1 MAFKID
7 GFVALTGGGTGALD
21 KISVADKQTNDAA
34 LGVVSSVF
42 YVYRYNSA
50 SSATEDSPNIIAP
63 DSGTGCWE
71 LVFMVDTDTAMTAD
85 ADNRTPSQKAV
96 KYYIDGLIDAAN
108 GLVYKGAIDCSVSP
122 FPNYPTANAGHCY
135 VVSGAGRVGGESGE
149 LVEIGDMLLC
159 KTDSSAEGDQ
169 ATVGTN
175 WDIIQKNMA
184 FPITVAQGG
193 TGVATLTDR
202 GVLLGSGTDPIMALG
217 AMTNGQLV
225 IGSTGADPVV
235 ASITDGEGID
245 TTKGAGTLTIACED
259 ASESNKGVTVYAGNT
274 KAIAGTDTASAMTPD
289 DLKFVLGHD
298 YTYPIQEITEYSE
311 EKTMDA
317 AELAAIIGAQDDK
330 TTPVAADKLVM
341 LDSED
346 GDGVKTITIDNL
358 KTGISTPTPAASVI
372 PRTDGSGKLDTWV
385 SDATTAVKGKLV
397 TAGNAKALAGAD
409 TASAMTPDDLKFV
422 LGHDYTYPIQE
433 ITEYSEA
440 Q

>member
-122 FPNYPTANAGHCY
+122 FPNYPAADAGHCY

-175 WDIIQKNMA
+175 WDIIQKNMT

-245 TTKGAGTLTIACED
+245 TTVGAGTLTIACED

-311 EKTMDA
+311 
-317 AELAAIIGAQDDK
+317 AQ
-330 TTPVAADKLVM
+330 
-341 LDSED
+341 
-346 GDGVKTITIDNL
+346 
-358 KTGISTPTPAASVI
+358 
-372 PRTDGSGKLDTWV
+372 
-385 SDATTAVKGKLV
+385 
-397 TAGNAKALAGAD
+397 
-409 TASAMTPDDLKFV
+409 
-422 LGHDYTYPIQE
+422 
-433 ITEYSEA
+433 
-440 Q
+440 